1 MNNEEFERVFSGHRQ
16 RLRAM
21 LGLRMDP
28 RLRERIDISDIL
40 QEAYLEAH
48 RRRGEYDANQMPPYL
63 WLRMIAGQKL
73 VDVHRHHLQA
83 KKRTMLREVR
93 MMERGMPEASSIDLA
108 AELADSMTSV
118 TKAVIRAEVRL
129 KVEEAL
135 SQLQA
140 IDREVLA
147 LRHFEQLTNAEV
159 AQVLNLSPTAASNR
173 YVRAIKKLRD
183 ALPSDISGEAI

>member
-1 MNNEEFERVFSGHRQ
+1 
-16 RLRAM
+16 
-21 LGLRMDP
+21 
-28 RLRERIDISDIL
+28 
-40 QEAYLEAH
+40 
-48 RRRGEYDANQMPPYL
+48 
-63 WLRMIAGQKL
+63 MIAGQKL